1 MFIHIAMVMKTCF
14 VFIEETFSCD
24 DSSVRLRNGG
34 SENEGRIEV
43 CFNNQYGT
51 VCDDNWDEN
60 DANVVCKQLGFM
72 GTGQRHAYSS
82 INLLY

>member
-1 MFIHIAMVMKTCF
+1 MVISTCF
-14 VFIEETFSCD
+14 VFTEENFSCD

-34 SENEGRIEV
+34 SHNEGRVEV

-51 VCDDNWDEN
+51 VCDDKWDEN

-72 GTGQRHAYSS
+72 GTGQ
-82 INLLY
+82 LTQ